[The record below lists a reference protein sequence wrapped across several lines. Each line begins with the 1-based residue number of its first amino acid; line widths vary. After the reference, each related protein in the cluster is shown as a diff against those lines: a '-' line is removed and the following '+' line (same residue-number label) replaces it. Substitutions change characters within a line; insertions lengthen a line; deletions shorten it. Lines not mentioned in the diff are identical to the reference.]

1 MTPSRPKTRRLP
13 RTCTALVGV
22 TAAALAMTGC
32 GAGQQGSSAADGKV
46 KVVASTSVWASVAQA
61 VGGDHVEV
69 EPLISDP
76 NADPHSHESTP
87 QDAAKV
93 TDADLVILNGGG
105 YDEFVEQI
113 LAGQPKPTV
122 EAVSVPE
129 APHGEP
135 GEGEQ
140 PPAPGEPAPPADE
153 HDHGAP
159 GEQPAPADEHG
170 HAAPAPADEH
180 EHGHDQPAPAPADD
194 HGHAAPGEAHEH
206 GHDHSGNE
214 HVWYDLHLVHGVAD
228 RIAQELGKLQPANAQ
243 AFTGSAAR
251 FAQDVH
257 GLEGRVEQIAAA
269 HQGKK
274 VIVTEPVAHY
284 LIEDAKLTDI
294 TPPAFV
300 NAIAAESDPSAAA
313 VAEVQNAVRSGQA
326 GALVYN
332 PQTESPV
339 TESVRKA
346 AEENRIPVV
355 EMTEVLP
362 EGQTYVQWMDAQISA
377 LDAALNR
384 KP

>member
-1 MTPSRPKTRRLP
+1 MTASHPKTRRLP
-13 RTCTALVGV
+13 RACTALVGV

-46 KVVASTSVWASVAQA
+46 KVVASTSVWASVVQA

-69 EPLISDP
+69 ESLINDP

-93 TDADLVILNGGG
+93 SDADLVVLNGGG

-129 APHGEP
+129 APAD
-135 GEGEQ
+135 GEQ
-140 PPAPGEPAPPADE
+140 PPAPGQPQPPADE
-153 HDHGAP
+153 HDHGTPGEGHEHPAP
-159 GEQPAPADEHG
+159 APGDEHGHGEQPAPAPAEDHG
-170 HAAPAPADEH
+170 HGEP
-180 EHGHDQPAPAPADD
+180 PAPAPAES
-194 HGHAAPGEAHEH
+194 HGHQH

-228 RIAQELGKLQPANAQ
+228 RIAQELGRLQPANAQ
-243 AFTGSAAR
+243 AFTDAAGR

-284 LIEDAKLTDI
+284 LIEDSKLTDI

-300 NAIAAESDPSAAA
+300 NAIESESDPSAAA

-362 EGQTYVQWMDAQISA
+362 EGQTYVQWMNAQISA

>member
-140 PPAPGEPAPPADE
+140 PPAPGEPAPCRRARPRRARRAARSGRRARPRGTRTGRRARARPRPARTGTRRRPRPR
-153 HDHGAP
+153 GARRGP
-159 GEQPAPADEHG
+159 RARPRPLGQRARLVRPAPRARGRRPHRPG
-170 HAAPAPADEH
+170 AWQAPA
-180 EHGHDQPAPAPADD
+180 
-194 HGHAAPGEAHEH
+194 
-206 GHDHSGNE
+206 
-214 HVWYDLHLVHGVAD
+214 
-228 RIAQELGKLQPANAQ
+228 ANAQ